1 MENEELN
8 MEELMNEAIK
18 DETQRAYASSGNVI
32 VSVEHVSKYYVS
44 SWNRLKRDLFK
55 KEVKQVKAL
64 DDVSLE
70 VKEGEIFGLLG
81 ANGSGKTTLIK
92 LLCNLIAKDG
102 GKITVL
108 GRDTEQDR
116 DYLKDVGAIVEAP
129 TMFKNMTG
137 RENLRYFASLTGG
150 LPEQRIDDIL
160 NLVGLRDR
168 ADTKFSTY
176 SLGMQQR
183 LGIAQAIMT
192 NPKLLIL
199 DEPINGLDPDGI
211 MQMRELFQKLVNT
224 YGTTIV
230 ISSHILAEMQE
241 ICDRVAILVT
251 GKIVAVKELH
261 ELMDSTQK
269 EIAKIMCDK
278 PNDAFDVISKIKDV
292 EVKLVDGTVY
302 VRCVNDKIA
311 EINKAL
317 VKKDVAIY
325 SITIKKRS
333 LEDLY
338 KELAKWRDLGIFLKQ
353 NFTS

>member
-8 MEELMNEAIK
+8 LEKEQNESFNTSTLDEAIK
-18 DETQRAYASSGNVI
+18 DDAKKIDYFFGTTI
-32 VSVEHVSKYYVS
+32 VEVNNLSKCFVSPINKI
-44 SWNRLKRDLFK
+44 KRDYFH

-92 LLCNLIAKDG
+92 LLCGLISKDSG
-102 GKITVL
+102 QIKIFGKDI
-108 GRDTEQDR
+108 QNDR
-116 DYLKDVGAIVEAP
+116 EYLKDVGAIVEAP
-129 TMFKNMTG
+129 TMFKNLTG
-137 RENLRYFASLTGG
+137 RENLRYFASLTGK

-160 NLVGLRDR
+160 NLVGLSDR
-168 ADTKFSTY
+168 ADTKFATY

-211 MQMRELFQKLVNT
+211 MQMRELFQKLSKT
-224 YGTTIV
+224 YGTTII
-230 ISSHILAEMQE
+230 ISSHILNEMQE
-241 ICDRVAILVT
+241 LCDRVAILVT
-251 GKIVAVKELH
+251 GKIVAIKELN
-261 ELMDSTQK
+261 EIVSTTQK

-278 PNDAFDVISKIKDV
+278 PQEAYDIISTLDEV
-292 EVKLVDGTVY
+292 EVKLVNDAVY

-311 EINKAL
+311 LINKSL
-317 VKKDVAIY
+317 IKKDINIY
-325 SITIKKRS
+325 SVTIKERT
-333 LEDLY
+333 LEDIY
-338 KELAKWRDLGIFLKQ
+338 KELAKW
-353 NFTS
+353 